1 MAEHSGPVRGS
12 GDVAM
17 EMRAEMQGGRLPRVG
32 GTDRRS
38 QEGGQAGGHQ
48 RLSSRGPGPPQLG
61 ERGKRKGRVRR
72 PCLSGVGLTGG
83 GGVGPCCFPALSWGF
98 QAEDGRA

>member
-38 QEGGQAGGHQ
+38 QEGRRAGI
-48 RLSSRGPGPPQLG
+48 RGSPAEALALPSLG
-61 ERGKRKGRVRR
+61 NEERERGGFDARV
-72 PCLSGVGLTGG
+72 
-83 GGVGPCCFPALSWGF
+83 
-98 QAEDGRA
+98 